1 MNKEQGLNRRNRAQN
16 LCQKQFTTPWSL
28 LGTLIEPVYQQG
40 SNPTE
45 TVNVLC
51 THVVRF
57 CYCKH
62 VLKSCQIWFTT
73 LSVHIGGVVI
83 RSIEDTKQTKK

>member
-40 SNPTE
+40 SNPTDC
-45 TVNVLC
+45 VL
-51 THVVRF
+51 
-57 CYCKH
+57 
-62 VLKSCQIWFTT
+62 
-73 LSVHIGGVVI
+73 
-83 RSIEDTKQTKK
+83 